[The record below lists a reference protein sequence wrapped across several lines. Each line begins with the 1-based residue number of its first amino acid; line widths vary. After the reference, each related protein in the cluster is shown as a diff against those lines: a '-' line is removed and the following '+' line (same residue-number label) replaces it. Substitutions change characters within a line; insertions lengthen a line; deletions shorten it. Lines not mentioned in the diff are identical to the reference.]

1 MSTVDAITAAMNS
14 PVRHRMRAD
23 FEKFPPFEGSNI
35 HHPMAA
41 RTYTASVLAQLS
53 D

>member
-41 RTYTASVLAQLS
+41 RTYIVKP
-53 D
+53 